1 MNPSNQGPCLGW
13 YEMSFVLKWNLGRN
27 GSLLFYLL
35 KSFIHSVGKN
45 IKRLLNGSKVNTIR
59 ETRIPLVCVD

>member
-1 MNPSNQGPCLGW
+1 
-13 YEMSFVLKWNLGRN
+13 MSFVLKWNLGRN